1 MGFRI
6 PTAVFQPRFPD
17 STNKN
22 FPDSLTLGDTWP
34 RCFPVGRDIW
44 DTPWDACGNVYIIL
58 YIIHYYIIY
67 YTVYIIADHC
77 SLIHSCTKTHTEIS
91 KSNSKWNWYNNTT
104 VCCHWQL
111 TPSQLSLGQK
121 ALQLYS
127 KPQFPTIP
135 YHQLPRMI
143 QEHTLVQLKL
153 LYQDWVCNLITTKW
167 LWQWD
172 VSIPSI
178 QIQ

>member
-1 MGFRI
+1 M
-6 PTAVFQPRFPD
+6 
-17 STNKN
+17 
-22 FPDSLTLGDTWP
+22 
-34 RCFPVGRDIW
+34 
-44 DTPWDACGNVYIIL
+44 
-58 YIIHYYIIY
+58 Y

-143 QEHTLVQLKL
+143 QEHTLVQLNL
-153 LYQDWVCNLITTKW
+153 LYQDWVCNLIITKW

-172 VSIPSI
+172 VSMPSKNSFFHRPWRKYGTMETNWWGAFMFRGVAGEPRCTSDPLLPLWKACLFLFL
-178 QIQ
+178 